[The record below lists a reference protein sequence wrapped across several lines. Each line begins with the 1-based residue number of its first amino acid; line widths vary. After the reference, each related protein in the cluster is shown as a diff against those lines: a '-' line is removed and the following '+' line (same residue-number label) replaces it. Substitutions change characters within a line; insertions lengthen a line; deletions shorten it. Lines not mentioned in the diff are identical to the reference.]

1 VSYDSWYDDG
11 RADAAAEAREDARDE
26 ARRDLLEAWRDEH
39 WREAQ
44 IFDAAQ
50 AHPHRLQW
58 AVIRSMVAARDEWI
72 EDGIDE
78 YLDEARQ
85 DADPYRARGLSRS
98 DFR

>member
-44 IFDAAQ
+44 IFDASQ
-50 AHPHRLQW
+50 AHPHRLQ
-58 AVIRSMVAARDEWI
+58 
-72 EDGIDE
+72 
-78 YLDEARQ
+78 
-85 DADPYRARGLSRS
+85 
-98 DFR
+98 